1 MNDPREKIVTRVLYY
16 LLLFIVRNKWVPI
29 GILLGC
35 VVLAGQQLPNLTFDN
50 TPDGFFMEG
59 DPNLVNYEQFKDR
72 FESDEFSLVLL
83 DAPALWD
90 KSFID
95 AIRQAVAAFKQLEH
109 VKRVVSIT
117 NVRNIEGSG
126 DEILIEDF
134 FQGVISARD
143 IADKQQKAVA
153 HPHYSGFYVSKDG
166 HHVAILV
173 ETEIIKGQ
181 MDYKIG
187 LTKSLRRIAGEGPLA
202 AYNPRVVGAHVLD
215 ADVRTMVEK
224 ESGMFSA
231 ICFALIMLG
240 FWVVFRSL
248 YAMLMAFVI
257 LICSLLMTFGLMSG
271 LGYPFTLLTPIV
283 PSFLMSVG
291 IGSLVFLL
299 SAFCHNREQGLT
311 VDDALITTFT
321 EVGAISFMTVLTTA
335 AALFTFSFSKIVP
348 VFEVGIIMGAG
359 LLIIFVLTLVLF
371 PIFIGSKSHRF
382 LRLGG
387 STLNKRVTML
397 TSVGEWVI
405 LHYRLLLCGF
415 VMVSGLAGMGLMQ
428 LKTDYHYLGIFK
440 PSTRIHQEYTAVDN
454 LLPASAALE
463 LVLRGNRENAVKQ
476 PTVLQAMDQLA
487 TYITEN
493 SKLPVKVYSLA
504 DVVKELNKAFHN
516 NDATF
521 YTIPDSADLIAQELL
536 LFESSDQDEVKQL
549 VDMKYQQ
556 ARVTIRVPNVADSQY
571 RDLLALID
579 QGIQNYFDGNAK
591 AATMVGVDSPEAA
604 GLRDVRV
611 MKTGLVQLW
620 VTISDY
626 LTESQ
631 ISSVTLSFIAVAVVM
646 VLIFR
651 SIVMGL
657 LLGLLN
663 LSVVIMVLGVM
674 GAVGVYLDPYTILIA
689 AIALGILDDDT
700 MHFVKS
706 VQEDVLRGFSIENG
720 IRNTY
725 AQAGQAIFYTTA
737 VLVISFATYV
747 FSSIASL
754 TKFGLLLSLTLA
766 LGLIIEFLITPAII
780 LLVGKYI
787 FKPANNASVRL
798 GETVTGY

>member
-1 MNDPREKIVTRVLYY
+1 MNDPREKIITRVLYY

-35 VVLAGQQLPNLTFDN
+35 LVLAGQQLPLLTFDN
-50 TPDGFFMEG
+50 TPDGFFMAG
-59 DPNLVNYEQFKDR
+59 DPNLVNYEQFKGR
-72 FESDEFSLVLL
+72 FESDEFSLVLV

-90 KSFID
+90 ESFIA

-117 NVRNIEGSG
+117 NVRNIESSG

-134 FQGVISARD
+134 FQDVISARD
-143 IADKQQKAVA
+143 IADKQKKAVA

-166 HHVAILV
+166 RHVAILV
-173 ETEIIKGQ
+173 ETEIINGQ
-181 MDYKIG
+181 MDYKIE
-187 LTKSLRRIAGEGPLA
+187 LTKNLRRIAGQGALA
-202 AYNPRVVGAHVLD
+202 PYNPRVVGAPVLD

-224 ESGMFSA
+224 ESGMFSVL
-231 ICFALIMLG
+231 CFALIMLG

-248 YAMLMAFVI
+248 YAMLMVFVI
-257 LICSLLMTFGLMSG
+257 LVCSLLMTFGLMSG
-271 LGYPFTLLTPIV
+271 LGYPFTILTPIV
-283 PSFLMSVG
+283 PNFLMSVG

-299 SAFCHNREQGLT
+299 STFCHNREQGLT

-321 EVGAISFMTVLTTA
+321 EVGAISFMTVLTTS

-348 VFEVGIIMGAG
+348 VFEVGITMGAG
-359 LLIIFVLTLVLF
+359 LLIIFCVTLLLF
-371 PIFIGSKSHRF
+371 PIFIGAKSHR
-382 LRLGG
+382 LVKLSG
-387 STLNKRVTML
+387 STLNKRIAML
-397 TSVGEWVI
+397 ISIGEWVI
-405 LHYRLLLCGF
+405 RHYRLLLCGF
-415 VMVSGLAGMGLMQ
+415 VIVGVLAGIGVMQ

-440 PSTRIHQEYTAVDN
+440 PTTRIHQDYTAVDSI
-454 LLPASAALE
+454 LPASAAME
-463 LVLRGNRENAVKQ
+463 LVLRGNKENAVKQ
-476 PTVLQAMDQLA
+476 PAVLQAMDQLGV
-487 TYITEN
+487 YITAN

-516 NDATF
+516 NDAAF
-521 YTIPDSADLIAQELL
+521 YTIPDSPELISQELL
-536 LFESSDQDEVKQL
+536 LFESSDHDDVKQL
-549 VDMKYQQ
+549 VDLKYQQ
-556 ARVTIRVPNVADSQY
+556 ARFTIRVPNVADSQY

-579 QGIQNYFDGNAK
+579 EGIQKFFDGNAK
-591 AATMVGVDSPEAA
+591 VAAMASVDSPGAA
-604 GLRDVRV
+604 SLRDVRI

-646 VLIFR
+646 MLIFR

-663 LSVVIMVLGVM
+663 LSVVIMVLGFM
-674 GAVGVYLDPYTILIA
+674 GAIGVYLDPYTILIA

-706 VQEDVLRGFSIENG
+706 VQEDVVRGFSIENG

-725 AQAGQAIFYTTA
+725 AHAGQAIFYTTA
-737 VLVISFATYV
+737 VLVISFGTYV
-747 FSSIASL
+747 LSSIASL

-787 FKPANNASVRL
+787 FKPANESPVRL
-798 GETVTGY
+798 DAVVTGF